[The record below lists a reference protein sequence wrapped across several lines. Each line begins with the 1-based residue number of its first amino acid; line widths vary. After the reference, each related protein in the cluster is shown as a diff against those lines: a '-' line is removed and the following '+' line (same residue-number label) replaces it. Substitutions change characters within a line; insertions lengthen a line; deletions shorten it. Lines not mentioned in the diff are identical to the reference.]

1 MKHLIGIGLVLSA
14 ALVLRFWYHADGG
27 FTFYSN
33 YSPTRF
39 VPFNVLASWVLLVVA
54 CTWSVWV
61 GTAFII
67 HRLR

>member
-14 ALVLRFWYHADGG
+14 ALVARFWYHADGG

-33 YSPTRF
+33 DSPTRF
-39 VPFNVLASWVLLVVA
+39 IPFNVVASRVLLVAA
-54 CTWSVWV
+54 CAWLVWA
-61 GTAFII
+61 GTAFIV